1 MTNNVDFLSLVREEF
16 LARGIPNGDKVS
28 FCKVKKELSKE
39 NFAGDFLDSLIDD
52 GDLPKGEAKVWWL
65 PINAQRF
72 PKVCA
77 AMTGNQAGY
86 YAIRKC
92 QEQEWDFLQDWKCV
106 LVNLE
111 MEM

>member
-1 MTNNVDFLSLVREEF
+1 MTNNVGFLSLVREEF

-28 FCKVKKELSKE
+28 FCKVKKELTKE
-39 NFAGDFLDSLIDD
+39 NFASDFLDSLIDD
-52 GDLPKGEAKVWWL
+52 ADLPKGEAKVLWL
-65 PINAQRF
+65 PIDAQKF
-72 PKVCA
+72 PGVCA

-92 QEQEWDFLQDWKCV
+92 QEQKWDFLQDWKCV
-106 LVNLE
+106 LSHLE